1 MVFQTFD
8 NTDPQEKTAA
18 DLLVKRLRQTTSPL
32 KATLFVGLRRSSW
45 NNRLENS
52 ACKLGITV
60 YHQTHQG

>member
-32 KATLFVGLRRSSW
+32 KATLFVGSRRSS
-45 NNRLENS
+45 
-52 ACKLGITV
+52 
-60 YHQTHQG
+60 